1 LANKNPSPST
11 RFQPGRP
18 SANPSGRPKSEVDM
32 LALIDS
38 QLGAVDPASRQ
49 SAAAEIVAAL
59 ITAAKAGEVKAITA
73 LIERKHGKPRTATEQ
88 FEHERRQAAAEAA
101 LEEERRQAERIETG
115 VRLVVSAH
123 PEVSPEL
130 AGRYVRA
137 CIALMAPRD
146 LADLLRE
153 RLGLWQPVPPD
164 DAALAAL
171 WRELG
176 LPGEPGPGPEPAEPD
191 PQGARPP
198 PGPTRSGEGLVELP
212 EPEPQPEP
220 PPMIRP
226 RSDPPIEP
234 EPVPPDPKQ
243 WFLPGEFLALGDLT
257 VSIPDEWRQ

>member
-73 LIERKHGKPRTATEQ
+73 LIERKHGKCRSATEQ
-88 FEHERRQAAAEAA
+88 DVHERRLAAAEAA

-130 AGRYVRA
+130 AGRYIRA

-191 PQGARPP
+191 PPGARPP
-198 PGPTRSGEGLVELP
+198 
-212 EPEPQPEP
+212 EPEPEP